1 MQWVMEMGVFV
12 ITHPLR
18 ESSRGQ
24 ETVSLSCWEEVK
36 LIWPERGSF
45 NAASREDRG
54 FAEEMMMIFR
64 MSLAAEDKNKLIAQN
79 LISIQIFKTFVTEL
93 GVE

>member
-1 MQWVMEMGVFV
+1 MEMGVFV
-12 ITHPLR
+12 ITHPQR
-18 ESSRGQ
+18 ELSRGQ
-24 ETVSLSCWEEVK
+24 EMVSLSRWEEVK
-36 LIWPERGSF
+36 LIWPEWGSF

-54 FAEEMMMIFR
+54 FAEEMMMILK
-64 MSLAAEDKNKLIAQN
+64 MSLDKNKLIAQN